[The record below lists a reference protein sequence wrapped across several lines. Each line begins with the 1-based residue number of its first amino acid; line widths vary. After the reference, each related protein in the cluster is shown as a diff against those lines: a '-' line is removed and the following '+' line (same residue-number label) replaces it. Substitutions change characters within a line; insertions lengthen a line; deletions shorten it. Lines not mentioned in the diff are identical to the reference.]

1 MTPRTLLRLTA
12 SVVAALLLSACGQ
25 GTVEGDQTGFVS
37 ADGSAVLRDVGQRG
51 EPLTLEAELLD
62 GSKWN
67 LADLRGQVVLINAW
81 GPWCAPC
88 RVELPILQ
96 KLNDDFAQQGLT
108 VVGFA
113 TRTNATAVSAFTE
126 STGITYPQVADYD
139 SAVMARIGG
148 VPSATIPS
156 TLLIDRTGRVAGW
169 VLGEFDK
176 TLIRSLAEELL
187 EEK

>member
-1 MTPRTLLRLTA
+1 MMRKLLALFV
-12 SVVAALLLSACGQ
+12 SALLLSSCGQ
-25 GTVEGDQTGFVS
+25 GAVQGDQTGFVS
-37 ADGSAVLRDVGQRG
+37 ADGSAVLRDPGQRG
-51 EPLTLEAELLD
+51 EPLTLHAQLLD
-62 GSKWN
+62 GTKWR
-67 LADLRGQVVLINAW
+67 LEDLRGQVVLINAW

-88 RVELPILQ
+88 RVELPVLQ
-96 KLNDDFAQQGLT
+96 KLSDDYSARGLA

-113 TRTNATAVSAFTE
+113 TRTNAASVTAFTQ
-126 STGITYPQVADYD
+126 SSGITYPQVADYD

-176 TLIRSLAEELL
+176 ALMRSLVDQVL